1 MVISDATTIAILA
14 FGAAVSFSAWLVL
27 VNKRW
32 IVLVPEFVSRI
43 PSSSLS
49 VFIAFALIATGVAQK
64 QGGTNGAP
72 SKARY
77 S

>member
-32 IVLVPEFVSRI
+32 IVLVP
-43 PSSSLS
+43 
-49 VFIAFALIATGVAQK
+49 
-64 QGGTNGAP
+64 
-72 SKARY
+72 
-77 S
+77 